1 MMIAVPF
8 AAALVAAALCA
19 AAALST
25 TMALAALRGARGDR
39 HAALEAR
46 RRHAQFADA
55 AQRLAHAAAISVDAV
70 REALVD
76 ATHTTSPAVDGVLFY
91 EEHDASLLCT
101 AAFGPRF
108 AYYAG
113 TTVAHDDPTALP
125 ARAIATGRR
134 AGLEDGLRP
143 AHPADVTALAIPLA
157 LGSEHRGAVVFAAR
171 DPLGTDDLARLAEL
185 AGLASPACRVA
196 LERERDRHRAEYDG
210 LTGLLTPRAF
220 RQRLAALVDRA
231 RRDRT
236 MRLALVFVD
245 TDHFKHWNDTFGH
258 AAGDAL
264 LRELAV
270 VLRGAAAPERDLVAR
285 NGGDEFCL
293 VFAESDKATAIERA
307 EALRTRIAS
316 LDVVPLQP
324 AERDPRIRITASVGV
339 AAFPADAET
348 TSLLLERADA
358 AMYHSKETGRDAVS
372 YAGLD
377 GAFVRLDRT
386 PDAMTTSGGSPI

>member
-1 MMIAVPF
+1 MMTAVPF
-8 AAALVAAALCA
+8 AAALVAAALCV
-19 AAALST
+19 AAALSAIT
-25 TMALAALRGARGDR
+25 ALAAVRRSHRAR
-39 HAALEAR
+39 HALVRAR
-46 RRHAQFADA
+46 RHHAHFMDA
-55 AQRLAHAAAISVDAV
+55 AHRLACAAAVSVDAV
-70 REALVD
+70 REALAD
-76 ATHTTSPAVDGVLFY
+76 AAYAAAPPVDGILFY
-91 EEHDASLLCT
+91 EEHDASLRCA

-113 TTVAHDDPTALP
+113 TTVAHDDPASLP

-134 AGLEDGLRP
+134 AGLGDGLHP
-143 AHPADVTALAIPLA
+143 PHPADAAALAIPLA
-157 LGSEHRGAVVFAAR
+157 LGSGHRGAVIFASR
-171 DPLGTDDLARLAEL
+171 DVLDDDDLTRLAAL
-185 AGLASPACRVA
+185 AELASPACRVA
-196 LERERDRHRAEYDG
+196 LERDLDRRRAEYDG

-231 RRDRT
+231 RCDPA

-245 TDHFKHWNDTFGH
+245 TDHFKRWNDTFGH

-307 EALRTRIAS
+307 EALRARIAS
-316 LDVVPLQP
+316 LDVDPLHP
-324 AERDPRIRITASVGV
+324 AENAPRIRITASVGV

-377 GAFVRLDRT
+377 GAFVRLNRT
-386 PDAMTTSGGSPI
+386 PGAMTTSAGSPL

>member
-1 MMIAVPF
+1 MMTAVPF

-19 AAALST
+19 AAAFSVVT
-25 TMALAALRGARGDR
+25 ALAAVRRSRDDR
-39 HAALEAR
+39 HALTRAR
-46 RRHAQFADA
+46 RRHAHFADA
-55 AQRLAHAAAISVDAV
+55 AQHLACAAAVSVDAV
-70 REALVD
+70 REALAGAAHV
-76 ATHTTSPAVDGVLFY
+76 AAPPVDGILFY
-91 EEHDASLLCT
+91 EEHDASLRCA

-108 AYYAG
+108 EYYAG
-113 TTVAHDDPTALP
+113 TTIAHDDPASLP

-143 AHPADVTALAIPLA
+143 PHPADTTALAIPLA
-157 LGSEHRGAVVFAAR
+157 LGAGHRGAVVFTSR
-171 DPLGTDDLARLAEL
+171 DVLDDDDLAHLAALAE
-185 AGLASPACRVA
+185 LASPACRVA
-196 LERERDRHRAEYDG
+196 LERDHDRRRAEYDG

-231 RRDRT
+231 RCDPA

-245 TDHFKHWNDTFGH
+245 TDHFKRWNDTFGH

-293 VFAESDKATAIERA
+293 VFTETGKACAIERA
-307 EALRTRIAS
+307 EALRARIAS
-316 LDVVPLQP
+316 LDVGTRQL
-324 AERDPRIRITASVGV
+324 AEHDPRIRITASVGV

-372 YAGLD
+372 YIALD
-377 GAFVRLDRT
+377 GAFVRLSKLR
-386 PDAMTTSGGSPI
+386 PFADAYQRIP